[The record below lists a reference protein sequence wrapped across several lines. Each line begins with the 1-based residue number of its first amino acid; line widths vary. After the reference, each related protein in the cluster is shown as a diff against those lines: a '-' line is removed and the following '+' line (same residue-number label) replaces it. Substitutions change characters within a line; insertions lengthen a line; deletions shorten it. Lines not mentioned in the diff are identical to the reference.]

1 MIAVIAYDAGGAEI
15 LSSYVRQQ
23 KLDCCYVLEG
33 PARKVFERKLGSIES
48 SDIEEAIRCSTSV
61 ICGTGWQSCLEFN
74 AIKLARTFSKYSV
87 AFLDHWV
94 NYRER
99 FIRCNE
105 TCLPNEIWVGD
116 TIAFT
121 IAKELFPSVKIC
133 LMENPY
139 FQDVRKELA
148 EIRRPYT
155 SVASNSLSVLYVS
168 EPIREHARLRFGDAL
183 HWGYL
188 EDDALRYFLLNIE
201 ALGKPVHHISIRP
214 HPSEPMNKYEWAKHE
229 FDLPIVQ
236 GGFLT
241 LLEEITASDIVVGC
255 ESMALVVGL
264 LAEKRVISCI
274 PPGGK
279 SCALPHSEIEH
290 LQDILKGKE
299 EGT

>member
-1 MIAVIAYDAGGAEI
+1 MIAVIAHDAGGAEI
-15 LSSYVRQQ
+15 LSSYIRRQ
-23 KLDCCYVLEG
+23 KLDCFYVLEG

-48 SDIEEAIRCSTSV
+48 SDLGEAIRCSTSV

-74 AIKLARTFSKYSV
+74 AIKLARTFGKYSV

-99 FIRCNE
+99 FIRYNE
-105 TCLPNEIWVGD
+105 TCLPDEIWVGD
-116 TIAFT
+116 TMAF
-121 IAKELFPSVKIC
+121 IMAKELFPSIKIG
-133 LMENPY
+133 LVENPY

-148 EIRRPYT
+148 EISQSHTR
-155 SVASNSLSVLYVS
+155 VVSNSLSVLYVS
-168 EPIREHARLRFGDAL
+168 EPIREHARLRFGDEL

-201 ALGKPVHHISIRP
+201 ILGKPVHHISIRP
-214 HPSEPMNKYEWAKHE
+214 HPSEPIHKYEWVKHE
-229 FDLPIVQ
+229 FNLPIVQ

-241 LLEEITASDIVVGC
+241 LLEEIAACDIVVGC

-279 SCALPHSEIEH
+279 PCALPHSEIEH
-290 LQDILKGKE
+290 LQDILRGE
-299 EGT
+299 